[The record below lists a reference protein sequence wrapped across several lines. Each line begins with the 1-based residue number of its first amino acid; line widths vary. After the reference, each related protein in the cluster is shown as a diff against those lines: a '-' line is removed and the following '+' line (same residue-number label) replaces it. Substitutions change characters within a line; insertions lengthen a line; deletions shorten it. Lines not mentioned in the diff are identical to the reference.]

1 VDDADADVLL
11 SRPGAARAGLPLPFG
26 PRAFTVARAFFLAVP
41 AARSTRNQKRA
52 TARTVTLLA
61 ILGLGFLLGLRHA
74 TDADH
79 VMAVSALVSRERSS
93 RAALTLGAL
102 WGLGHTLTIVLV
114 GGAMLVF
121 GIVVTPG
128 LGLSM
133 EMSVAVMLILLGTL
147 NLTGKVLPARA
158 PNATDDSGSRPHT
171 VSGTLRRGGRSM
183 LVGVV
188 HGLAGSAAVAL
199 LVLTSVRQVS
209 WALVYLGVF
218 GLGTVLGMMLV
229 TATMALPMQLATRR
243 FESAERFM
251 ARTTGALSLAFGL
264 FLAYRI
270 GIVQGL
276 LLGNPVWTPQ

>member
-1 VDDADADVLL
+1 
-11 SRPGAARAGLPLPFG
+11 
-26 PRAFTVARAFFLAVP
+26 
-41 AARSTRNQKRA
+41 
-52 TARTVTLLA
+52 VTLLA

-79 VMAVSALVSRERSS
+79 VMAVSTLVSRERSS
-93 RAALTLGAL
+93 RAALALGAL

-114 GGAMLVF
+114 GGAMIVF
-121 GIVVTPG
+121 GVVLSPG

-133 EMSVAVMLILLGTL
+133 EMSVAVMLILLGAL
-147 NLTGKVLPARA
+147 NLTGRAIPLPTARS
-158 PNATDDSGSRPHT
+158 TEDSGSWRGSI
-171 VSGTLRRGGRSM
+171 SGTLRRGSRSL

-188 HGLAGSAAVAL
+188 HGLAGSAAVTL
-199 LVLTSVRQVS
+199 LVLASIRQVS
-209 WALVYLGVF
+209 WSLVYLGVF
-218 GLGTVLGMMLV
+218 GFGTVLGMMLV
-229 TATMALPMQLATRR
+229 TATMALPMKLATLR

-276 LLGNPVWTPQ
+276 LLGNPIWTPE

>member
-1 VDDADADVLL
+1 M
-11 SRPGAARAGLPLPFG
+11 
-26 PRAFTVARAFFLAVP
+26 
-41 AARSTRNQKRA
+41 
-52 TARTVTLLA
+52 TLLA

-79 VMAVSALVSRERSS
+79 VMAVGTLVSRERSS

-102 WGLGHTLTIVLV
+102 WGLGHTLTILLV
-114 GGAMLVF
+114 GGAILVF
-121 GIVVTPG
+121 GIAVSPG

-147 NLTGKVLPARA
+147 NLTGKARPARTA
-158 PNATDDSGSRPHT
+158 ASTADAGSWPRT
-171 VSGTLRRGGRSM
+171 VSGTLQRGGRSL

-199 LVLTSVRQVS
+199 LVLTSVGKVS

-218 GLGTVLGMMLV
+218 GFGTVVGMMLV
-229 TATMALPMQLATRR
+229 TATMALPIKLATLR

-251 ARTTGALSLAFGL
+251 ARTAGALSLAFGL

-276 LLGNPVWTPQ
+276 LLGNPSWIPQ